1 MAVTSKRTTVFGKTE
16 PRIWTRPLRELTD
29 ETSRG
34 FEVIRFAEGVLGVE
48 LYPWQKWLLIHML
61 ELHPDGTLRFPKA
74 LVIVGRQCGKTMM
87 GAVLAAYW
95 MYVDSARWPEHL
107 PEKDFV
113 IVGAAQKLDISMKPW
128 REVRAWGAPDNP
140 KIGVEPARVP
150 MLQEV
155 THPPRMSSGEIELA
169 THGGASYRPRTFE
182 GARGQSA
189 ARLILDE
196 LREQYDFDGWA
207 AITKSANAMF
217 DSFLVAFSNAGT
229 ARSVVLKEVRDIA
242 HASVDDPDAEWFV
255 AEWSA
260 EPKASVFDPEAF
272 LQSCP
277 SIGYRPGMRLDGLMR
292 TAAAAQT
299 PQSQAVER
307 TEVLGQWVTAE
318 SVPMLSVA
326 AWEQCAD
333 AESQIMADS
342 QMALAVD
349 VDFDRSFSAVAVA
362 GFRAD
367 GLPHVEAIAHR
378 AGLAWTIGFL
388 KQVREA
394 QGISRVAVRTR
405 GAPAS
410 ELAAPLVE
418 AGFDVVEVVGAMDGQ
433 ASGQF
438 KDLVHG
444 RQVRHREQKPLDD
457 AVAGTQGAV
466 VGGVEVLD
474 RKGAAVSSSPL
485 FACVY
490 ALFALRNDF
499 EVAAVSAYEPEED
512 SDGRPWWRRKG

>member
-1 MAVTSKRTTVFGKTE
+1 MVEFGYTE
-16 PRIWTRPLRELTD
+16 PRIWTKPLRELTP

-34 FEVIRFAEGVLGVE
+34 FEVIRFANKVLNVQ
-48 LYPWQKWLLIHML
+48 LFPWEEWLFIHLL
-61 ELHPDGTLRFPKA
+61 ELLPDGTLRFRKA
-74 LVIVGRQCGKTMM
+74 LLIVGRQNGKTL
-87 GAVLAAYW
+87 VAAILMAFW
-95 MYVDSARWPEHL
+95 LYVDAGRWPGLQREDQF
-107 PEKDFV
+107 E
-113 IVGAAQKLDISMKPW
+113 IVNASYKLDNAKDPW
-128 REVRAWGAPDNP
+128 KQVRAWGAPDNP
-140 KIGVEPARVP
+140 KIGIAADRVP
-150 MLQEV
+150 MLQAYTHHPRLVNGEDELV
-155 THPPRMSSGEIELA
+155 TK
-169 THGGASYRPRTFE
+169 GGAKLMPRTFE
-182 GARGQSA
+182 GARGKRT
-189 ARLILDE
+189 ARMFLDE
-196 LREQYDFDGWA
+196 LRKLQDFEAWGAIEKAGSAQYDSLLLA
-207 AITKSANAMF
+207 A
-217 DSFLVAFSNAGT
+217 SNAGT
-229 ARSVVLKEVRDIA
+229 AKSQVLLKVRKSA
-242 HASVDDPDAEWFV
+242 HKGVDNPDTEWFL

-260 EPKASVFDPEAF
+260 EPKARLDDPEAF
-272 LQSCP
+272 AQANP
-277 SIGYRPGMRLDGLMR
+277 SAGYLPGMTIQRLMR
-292 TAAAAQT
+292 AAAEAPDET
-299 PQSQAVER
+299 TER
-307 TEVLGQWVTAE
+307 IEVLGQWQTAE
-318 SVPMLSVA
+318 VKPMLSVA

-410 ELAAPLVE
+410 ELAGPLTE

-512 SDGRPWWRRKG
+512 SDGTPWWRRKG